1 MRMGR
6 DFRLYFVLTSFLS
19 LISPLA
25 FAGGTKVIANLTTK
39 VDAISTSELK
49 SVFLEER
56 NTLSDGSHVVPVL
69 ERSGT
74 VHEDFLREFLDQ
86 TDETLHKYYR
96 GLAFTGT
103 GFIPKTLDSDA
114 DVVAYVARTRGALGY
129 VNSETN
135 TQGVK
140 TLTILRPTGADRALQ
155 VRVGPEYPATLRQ
168 RSIGGIVRL
177 QLTISPEG
185 MVENVSLLGGNP
197 ILAQSAMDAVRNWRY
212 SAARS
217 RSKMEVTIPFNPSD

>member
-1 MRMGR
+1 M
-6 DFRLYFVLTSFLS
+6 L
-19 LISPLA
+19 
-25 FAGGTKVIANLTTK
+25 AGGFTTRRGHRGAYLHRDAVNGMVRGRRGARLT
-39 VDAISTSELK
+39 AITSGGAIPDTADYD
-49 SVFLEER
+49 V
-56 NTLSDGSHVVPVL
+56 VL
-69 ERSGT
+69 EPVGQLVGT

>member
-1 MRMGR
+1 MRK
-6 DFRLYFVLTSFLS
+6 DFRLYLAMTGFLS
-19 LISPLA
+19 LVSPLA
-25 FAGGTKVIANLTTK
+25 FAGGTKVIANISTK
-39 VDAISTSELK
+39 ADAISTSEIK
-49 SVFLEER
+49 SVFMEQR

-69 ERSGT
+69 QKSGT

-86 TDETLHKYYR
+86 NGESLRNYYQS
-96 GLAFTGT
+96 LAFTGT
-103 GFIPKTLDSDA
+103 GSIPKTLDSDA
-114 DVVAYVARTRGALGY
+114 DVLAYVVRTRGALGY

-140 TLTILRPTGADRALQ
+140 TLTILKATGADPALQ
-155 VRVGPEYPATLRQ
+155 VRVGPEYPATLRV

-185 MVENVSLLGGNP
+185 TVEGVSLLGGNP
-197 ILAQSAMDAVRNWRY
+197 IVAQSATDAVRKWRY

-217 RSKMEVTIPFNPSD
+217 PSKMEVTIPFNPLD